1 MRPGLER
8 NLVAALVA
16 GIALPIAVVGLRGLG
31 LAWPIAGSLAF
42 VASAAGALA
51 LSRQLPEAL
60 DGARSRR
67 PWRCAGWLLLVLVA
81 LTQTTRLSLFM
92 ADAGRPQDSI
102 LPHDAWCVRHCCLTA
117 YAESERLAE
126 ARDPNIYLLDH
137 YRPGKEA
144 RFLGRFQV
152 DPYHYPPPFLL
163 VPGMVRA
170 ATAGEF
176 LAVRSVWFG
185 LSGLALL
192 TALVLVALCLEGS
205 ARVRAIA
212 LLPAIW
218 ISIPALL
225 GLQMSNFQVMVVA
238 ISALSL
244 VAFSRFPAL
253 GGALLGL
260 AMVSKL
266 FPGILF
272 VYLLVARRWRDAAWT
287 AGFAILFSLVALI
300 LFGPVPFRSFLEY
313 ELPRLR
319 SGEAFAR
326 PFSMAFAV
334 AANMSPFGLA
344 LKLQRLDVPGMS
356 LAVGRVLSAIYGL
369 AVLALVIGL
378 RQRLPRQRNEETAV
392 WLALLSLGT
401 LASPFAPASYVLL
414 SLVWLLCIDRS
425 VIARPAVLVVAWIAL
440 SAPLLMPREGPGA
453 MPYLPLLLAHLPAQA
468 LALAVPALV
477 LWRAGRPASRLHIVG
492 TA

>member
-8 NLVAALVA
+8 NLVAALAA
-16 GIALPIAVVGLRGLG
+16 GIALPIAYVGLRGLG
-31 LAWPIAGSLAF
+31 LSWPIAGTLAA
-42 VASAAGALA
+42 VASGAGALA
-51 LSRQLPEAL
+51 LGRCLPEAL
-60 DGARSRR
+60 DGARHRR
-67 PWRCAGWLLLVLVA
+67 PWRCAGWLLLALLA
-81 LTQTTRLSLFM
+81 LTQTVRLSTFM
-92 ADAGRPQDSI
+92 LDSGRPQHSV
-102 LPHDAWCVRHCCLTA
+102 LPNDAWYVRHCCLTA
-117 YAESERLAE
+117 YYESARLAQE
-126 ARDPNIYLLDH
+126 RDPNIYQLDH
-137 YRPGKEA
+137 YRNQA
-144 RFLGRFQV
+144 DLRFLGRFQV

-163 VPGMVRA
+163 IPSVVRA
-170 ATAGEF
+170 ATAGKF

-192 TALVLVALCLEGS
+192 TALLLVALRLERE

-225 GLQMSNFQVMVVA
+225 GLQMSNFQVLVVA

-244 VAFSRFPAL
+244 VAFSRLPAL

-260 AMVSKL
+260 AVVSKL
-266 FPGILF
+266 FPGVLF

-287 AGFAILFSLVALI
+287 AGFAVLFCLAALV
-300 LFGPVPFRSFLEY
+300 LFGPAPFRAFVEY

-326 PFSMAFAV
+326 PFSMPFAV

-344 LKLQRLDVPGMS
+344 LKLQRLQVPGMS

-369 AVLALVIGL
+369 AVLALVIRLGRRPL
-378 RQRLPRQRNEETAV
+378 RTRGEETAV

-425 VIARPAVLVVAWIAL
+425 VIARTAGLVAAWVAL
-440 SAPLLMPREGPGA
+440 SAPLLLTREGPGA
-453 MPYLPLLLAHLPAQA
+453 SSYLPLLLAHLPAQA
-468 LALAVPALV
+468 LALALPVLV
-477 LWRAGRPASRLHIVG
+477 LWRAGRHGPLDRRIAPC
-492 TA
+492 